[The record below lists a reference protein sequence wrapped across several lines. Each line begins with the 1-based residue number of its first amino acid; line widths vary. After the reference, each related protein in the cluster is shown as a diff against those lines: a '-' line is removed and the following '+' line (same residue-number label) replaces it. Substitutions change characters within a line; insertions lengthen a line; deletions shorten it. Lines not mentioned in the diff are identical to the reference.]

1 MNALII
7 KLILLLQKHKLK
19 SPELLIHSLTPSTK
33 ECFMYYGIVSTET
46 AFFPLNFDWTYFE
59 QFLMSSFLCFRSSKA
74 HFELTSFPAFGF
86 AAGKTGI
93 DYKHIAT
100 YRSSG

>member
-46 AFFPLNFDWTYFE
+46 AFFSPEFWLDLLWTIFDVK
-59 QFLMSSFLCFRSSKA
+59 FLMF
-74 HFELTSFPAFGF
+74 
-86 AAGKTGI
+86 
-93 DYKHIAT
+93 
-100 YRSSG
+100 